1 MKNDIS
7 NFRRFGRYFVSDIR
21 GCIAS
26 YGLTLALLGM
36 MGLITDLIFGS
47 VSFALD
53 GDWIG
58 ADRSI
63 RSTAFILCV
72 CILIINMPVKCYG
85 KITEK
90 KVGSSW
96 LMVPVSTFE
105 KCLSMTVITTIV
117 IPAAVIG
124 VYLLMDMLACA
135 VDPTCGKP
143 LAEAISGLFH
153 LLPNLSM
160 TLEMDMSNYPYIEE
174 FAKQV
179 ASPWLYIDDFIQVC
193 LIFLLGAIFFK
204 SGKSAKTILAVIAFG
219 MFASIVISP
228 FISKMFMNLIEQAQ
242 TVESPENLNALFSRG
257 VFRHVTLLDTINDT
271 ITNLLLMTGIYFR
284 IKTLKH

>member
-1 MKNDIS
+1 MKNDIF

-63 RSTAFILCV
+63 RSTAFILSV

-85 KITEK
+85 KITDK
-90 KVGSSW
+90 KFGSSW

-105 KCLSMTVITTIV
+105 KFLSMTIITTV
-117 IPAAVIG
+117 VVPVVVIG
-124 VYLLMDMLACA
+124 IYLLMDMFVCA
-135 VDPTCGKP
+135 VDATCGKP
-143 LAEAISGLFH
+143 LAEAIAGLFH
-153 LLPNLSM
+153 LLPNIGM
-160 TLEMDMSNYPYIEE
+160 TLDMDMSNYPYIEN
-174 FAKQV
+174 FAKQMS
-179 ASPWLYIDDFIQVC
+179 SPWLYIDDFIQVC

-204 SGKSAKTILAVIAFG
+204 SGKSAKTILTVIAFG
-219 MFASIVISP
+219 MFMSIAISP
-228 FISKMFMNLIEQAQ
+228 FMSKMLANLIEQAEA
-242 TVESPENLNALFSRG
+242 VESPENLNALFSTSI
-257 VFRHVTLLDTINDT
+257 FRHAALLDTVNDT
-271 ITNLLLMTGIYFR
+271 ITNLLLLTGIYFR